1 MGEVIRKGAAVDD
14 IVADVRTTL
23 GRARARG
30 EPWRAPAEER
40 LGPTV
45 ALLETVETKLKD
57 AMEVL
62 APLVEAIEAQDDTAD
77 LLLGKV
83 ADDIWNQLGRPSF
96 DPHLSILFPGGIAY
110 YADGRH
116 EDQPDRM
123 DLLVELL
130 EAGIHPK
137 LDRKLADDAA
147 KKLGDEAK
155 AYRAKVEAARGPK
168 ARVDLLTQVK
178 AALARSGQ
186 VALVN
191 LKRAYLSLGLLEA
204 EIHKVIPDRG
214 WPKKKAEEKA
224 G

>member
-23 GRARARG
+23 GRAEARG

-45 ALLETVETKLKD
+45 ALLETVEAKLRD
-57 AMEVL
+57 CMAVL
-62 APLVEAIEAQDDTAD
+62 ARLVESIEVQDDSAD
-77 LLLGKV
+77 VLLGKV

-137 LDRKLADDAA
+137 LPKRLAEENARKVAA
-147 KKLGDEAK
+147 EAE
-155 AYRAKVEAARGPK
+155 AYRAKVEAARAPK
-168 ARVDLLTQVK
+168 ARVELLRQVK
-178 AALARSGQ
+178 AA
-186 VALVN
+186 VAG
-191 LKRAYLSLGLLEA
+191 R
-204 EIHKVIPDRG
+204 
-214 WPKKKAEEKA
+214 
-224 G
+224 